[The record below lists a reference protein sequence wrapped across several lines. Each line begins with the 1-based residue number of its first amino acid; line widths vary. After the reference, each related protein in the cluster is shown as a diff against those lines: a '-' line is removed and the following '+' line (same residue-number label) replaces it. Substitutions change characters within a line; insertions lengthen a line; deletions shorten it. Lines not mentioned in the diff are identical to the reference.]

1 MISYI
6 KGSLAEVNEDS
17 IVVDR
22 SGIGFLIRV
31 PATVLNQ
38 MPPVGEE
45 VKIFTIMAV
54 KEDDISLIGFLTR
67 EERSMYKL
75 LVSISGIGP
84 KGALG
89 ILGAMDIDTLRF
101 AILSGDAKT
110 ISSAP
115 GIGKKTAERLV
126 LELKDKVDIEGESD
140 IAIPAYGA
148 GELAAGDTPEKA
160 DAIAALIA
168 LGFSQTET
176 NKAVRDL
183 GDVAGMSA
191 DDIIT
196 AALKKLY

>member
-89 ILGAMDIDTLRF
+89 ILGAMDIDSLRF
-101 AILSGDAKT
+101 AIHSGDAKT

-140 IAIPAYGA
+140 IAIPAYRA
-148 GELAAGDTPEKA
+148 GEPAAGDTPEKA